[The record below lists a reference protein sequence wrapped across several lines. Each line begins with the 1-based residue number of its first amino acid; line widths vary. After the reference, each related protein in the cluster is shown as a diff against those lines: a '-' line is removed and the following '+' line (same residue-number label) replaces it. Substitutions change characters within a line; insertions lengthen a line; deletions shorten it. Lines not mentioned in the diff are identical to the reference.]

1 MGLQQ
6 GLDAAAAQAGVRWT
20 NVIVEPDHV
29 ALEYVAELIE
39 NGELHVPAPATAPL
53 EDVVQVHRQMDDG
66 HLSKTVLTI

>member
-1 MGLQQ
+1 M
-6 GLDAAAAQAGVRWT
+6 
-20 NVIVEPDHV
+20 
-29 ALEYVAELIE
+29 AELIE